1 MIGEFSSKDIPRS
14 YDMNIQIE
22 PVTKV
27 SETLKEMLNEAI
39 AKEIQLSIQYLW
51 QHVQL
56 IGRKGIASENQFR
69 RVSIAEMKHA
79 EQIAER
85 LWYLKGIPTATP
97 APITVGNSLKESLE
111 LDARAEEEIIQLY
124 KKIVEQAERDGDVT
138 TGLLFKEI
146 LEEEEKHHDLFT
158 KRLEEVGRKGG

>member
-85 LWYLKGIPTATP
+85 LWYLKGIPTAKP

-124 KKIVEQAERDGDVT
+124 KKIVEQAERDADVT
-138 TGLLFKEI
+138 TGLVFKEI
-146 LEEEEKHHDLFT
+146 LEDEEKHHDLFT